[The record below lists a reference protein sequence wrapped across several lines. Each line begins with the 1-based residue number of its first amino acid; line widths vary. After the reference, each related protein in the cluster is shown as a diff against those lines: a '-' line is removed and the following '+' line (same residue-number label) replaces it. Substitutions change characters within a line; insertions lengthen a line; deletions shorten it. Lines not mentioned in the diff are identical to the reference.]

1 MSNLDRNIWNM
12 VTSAF
17 LAINDNLSSQKV
29 RNEAT
34 QFIEQFKSRE
44 DGFLYLNSILLN
56 SGSTF
61 SSDKASVINYF
72 TLVLIEKV
80 SSSSFYVANQ

>member
-61 SSDKASVINYF
+61 SSDTASVINYF